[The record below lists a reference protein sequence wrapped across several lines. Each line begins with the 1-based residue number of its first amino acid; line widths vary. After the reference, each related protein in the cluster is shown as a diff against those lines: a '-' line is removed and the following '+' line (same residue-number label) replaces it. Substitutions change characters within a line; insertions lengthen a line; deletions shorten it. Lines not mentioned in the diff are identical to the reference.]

1 MSYRL
6 NRRIR
11 YRHRSPL
18 SAAIIAAVF
27 ACAGCGDQNAANQKL
42 IAAQQQQIEQNQ
54 RELEALAAQQQQ
66 NQSYPRTAAPPGTCD
81 PAVAKVAT
89 ARGGQR
95 MAAGDFS
102 KALGYYQDALTA
114 CPNMPQ
120 GELNVAKA
128 CEALGDREHAI
139 EYYKKA
145 AASGDSTVA
154 LQAQNALS
162 HLNGAR

>member
-6 NRRIR
+6 NS
-11 YRHRSPL
+11 RSTL
-18 SAAIIAAVF
+18 SGAALMVLIA
-27 ACAGCGDQNAANQKL
+27 CGGGCGDQNAANQQL

-54 RELEALAAQQQQ
+54 RELEALMAQQQQ
-66 NQSYPRTAAPPGTCD
+66 NQSYSRTAPPPGSCD
-81 PAVAKVAT
+81 PAVAKAAT

-95 MAAGDFS
+95 MAAGDFA

-154 LQAQNALS
+154 LEARNALS
-162 HLNGAR
+162 HLNSTK